1 MFHQRRSFYPF
12 ILALLTLLL
21 AALMMKTLVKP
32 SSPASSVSE
41 TVPVTEADY
50 RQQSHDVI
58 APFVS
63 AYQSAPTDIAKLVA
77 VEDALSALTDLIVI
91 PSFKEVHFNLAV
103 SLSLI
108 RDGLRSADTSLQTSG
123 YTKLT
128 NLISTY
134 PWLMQ

>member
-32 SSPASSVSE
+32 PSPSSSISE

-50 RQQSHDVI
+50 RQQSHDII
-58 APFVS
+58 APFVL
-63 AYQSAPTDIAKLVA
+63 AYQSASTDIAKLVA
-77 VEDALSALTDLIVI
+77 VEDALSALSNLIVT
-91 PSFKEVHFNLAV
+91 PSFKDVHFNLAV

-108 RDGLRSADTSLQTSG
+108 RDGLRSADTSLQTNG

-128 NLISTY
+128 TLISTY
-134 PWLMQ
+134 PWLTQ